1 MKHDFLRVFYLQ
13 KYIRNRTMI
22 KVTLIVKRHEDRF
35 EAELTF
41 DSSESKVEYVQA
53 LAEFLKKKVYEESG
67 HASRYREHTIEKNG
81 ILSYTVRMDFH
92 TRRDIADALRTQD
105 VGKLSKYYQEFE
117 KAAHD
122 YLQVKFSDGRSECE
136 EEIRLIE
143 PQKIPLFRSR
153 TITGFVWALVVFVLN
168 LAEDFI
174 DYDLQPWHVLAMACG
189 TAAIMEL
196 IEFIF
201 SRPGGILV
209 KEKI

>member
-1 MKHDFLRVFYLQ
+1 
-13 KYIRNRTMI
+13 MI

-35 EAELTF
+35 ETELSF

-105 VGKLSKYYQEFE
+105 VGTLSKYYHEFE

-122 YLQVKFSDGRSECE
+122 YLQVKFADGRAECE
-136 EEIRLIE
+136 EDIRLIE

-153 TITGFVWALVVFVLN
+153 KITGFVWALVLLVLN
-168 LAEDFI
+168 LVEDFI
-174 DYDLQPWHVLAMACG
+174 NHDLKAWQILAMACG

-201 SRPGGILV
+201 SWPGGILV
-209 KEKI
+209 KDRDNNNACG

>member
-1 MKHDFLRVFYLQ
+1 
-13 KYIRNRTMI
+13 MI

-35 EAELTF
+35 ETELCF

-67 HASRYREHTIEKNG
+67 HTSRYREHTIEKNG

-117 KAAHD
+117 KAAHE
-122 YLQVKFSDGRSECE
+122 YLQVKFADGRAECE
-136 EEIRLIE
+136 EDIRLIE

-153 TITGFVWALVVFVLN
+153 KITGFVWALVFFVLN

-174 DYDLQPWHVLAMACG
+174 DHDLELWHILALACG

-196 IEFIF
+196 IEFLF
-201 SRPGGILV
+201 SWPGGILV
-209 KEKI
+209 KDRDNNACG

>member
-1 MKHDFLRVFYLQ
+1 MKHDFLRVFYLK
-13 KYIRNRTMI
+13 KYIRDRDMI

-35 EAELTF
+35 ETELSF

-53 LAEFLKKKVYEESG
+53 VAEFLKKKVYEESG
-67 HASRYREHTIEKNG
+67 HALRYREHTIEKNG

-122 YLQVKFSDGRSECE
+122 YLQVKFSDGRAECE

-153 TITGFVWALVVFVLN
+153 KITGFVWALVVFVLN
-168 LAEDFI
+168 LAENFI
-174 DYDLQPWHVLAMACG
+174 DYDLKPWHVLVMACG

-201 SRPGGILV
+201 SWPGGILV

>member
-1 MKHDFLRVFYLQ
+1 
-13 KYIRNRTMI
+13 MI

-35 EAELTF
+35 ETELSF

-105 VGKLSKYYQEFE
+105 VGTLSKYYKEFE

-122 YLQVKFSDGRSECE
+122 YLQAKFADGSAVCE
-136 EEIRLIE
+136 EGFRLIE

-153 TITGFVWALVVFVLN
+153 KITGFVWALVLLVLN
-168 LAEDFI
+168 LVEDFI
-174 DYDLQPWHVLAMACG
+174 NHDLKAWQILAMACG
-189 TAAIMEL
+189 TAAVMEL

-201 SRPGGILV
+201 SWPGGILV
-209 KEKI
+209 KDRDNNNAYG

>member
-1 MKHDFLRVFYLQ
+1 
-13 KYIRNRTMI
+13 MI

-35 EAELTF
+35 ETELSF

-53 LAEFLKKKVYEESG
+53 VAEFLKKKVYEESG

-117 KAAHD
+117 NAAKE
-122 YLQVKFSDGRSECE
+122 YLETNFAERGTGVEDD
-136 EEIRLIE
+136 IRLIE
-143 PQKIPLFRSR
+143 PQKVPFFRSR
-153 TITGFVWALVVFVLN
+153 KITGITWALVVLVLN
-168 LAEDFI
+168 LTEDFI
-174 DYDLQPWHVLAMACG
+174 NHDLKLWQILGLACF
-189 TAAIMEL
+189 AAAVMEL

-201 SRPGGILV
+201 SRPGGVFIR
-209 KEKI
+209 EKFK